1 MKMHN
6 IEMQYF
12 DEEKSSSLV
21 IKRWY
26 NDYKKREN
34 KKYRKSVQSFE
45 NIKHLLHSLTSIDIQ
60 WLL

>member
-1 MKMHN
+1 MHN

-45 NIKHLLHSLTSIDIQ
+45 NIKHLLHLLTSIDIL